1 MPQGLRY
8 NVDIVFC
15 VDVSGSMSGHLE
27 HVKRKILEWPKNFNE
42 ALARTNR
49 AVQKLRVRVVL
60 FADLRDTPE
69 SLLATQF
76 FVIYQQPEAD
86 TPVIITQLAEFE
98 SFVYSI
104 STSGGGDEP
113 ESALEA
119 LSVAIG
125 SEWTHEGDKQR
136 HVIVLF
142 TDSSA
147 HKLES
152 RVGETPSAF
161 RAQVPASLDELTAL
175 WGGDS
180 SSRLKKP
187 ARRLI
192 VFAPDIYPWN
202 VIGDSWGMT
211 IWLPSQAGEC
221 LDDVEFK
228 AITSM
233 IVNAI

>member
-1 MPQGLRY
+1 MPQGLRF
-8 NVDIVFC
+8 NVDVVFC
-15 VDVSGSMSGHLE
+15 VDVSGSMVEHLE
-27 HVKRKILEWPKNFNE
+27 HVKKKILLFRCDFIE
-42 ALARTNR
+42 ALAQRDKVVNQLRIRTIAFRDLSDDPNSLI
-49 AVQKLRVRVVL
+49 ASDFLVVEPSI
-60 FADLRDTPE
+60 DL
-69 SLLATQF
+69 AK
-76 FVIYQQPEAD
+76 
-86 TPVIITQLAEFE
+86 FE
-98 SFVYSI
+98 SFVNGLSA
-104 STSGGGDEP
+104 SGGGDEP

-136 HVIVLF
+136 HAIALF

-152 RVGETPSAF
+152 RVGEIPSAF

-175 WGGDS
+175 WDGDS
-180 SSRLKKP
+180 SSRLNKP

-202 VIGDSWGMT
+202 VVGDSWGNT

-233 IVNAI
+233 IVNI